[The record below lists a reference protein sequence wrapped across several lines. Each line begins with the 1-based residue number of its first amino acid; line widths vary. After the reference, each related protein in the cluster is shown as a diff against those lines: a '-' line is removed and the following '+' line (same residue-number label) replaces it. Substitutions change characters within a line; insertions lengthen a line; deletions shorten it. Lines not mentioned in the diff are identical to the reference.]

1 VDQSERDRVCD
12 AVLGYLQEHPHAMD
26 TLDGIADWW
35 LPRHWVRV
43 EVDRVAEALR
53 ILEERGLVER
63 IGSEDRP
70 LFRLK

>member
-1 VDQSERDRVCD
+1 
-12 AVLGYLQEHPHAMD
+12 
-26 TLDGIADWW
+26 
-35 LPRHWVRV
+35 V

>member
-1 VDQSERDRVCD
+1 
-12 AVLGYLQEHPHAMD
+12 MD